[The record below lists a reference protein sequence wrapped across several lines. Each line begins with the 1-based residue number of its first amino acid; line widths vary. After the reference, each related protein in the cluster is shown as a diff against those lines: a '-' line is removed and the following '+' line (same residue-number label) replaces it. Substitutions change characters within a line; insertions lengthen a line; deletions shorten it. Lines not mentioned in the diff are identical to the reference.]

1 MRTTRALVAGLAL
14 SGLLLPAAVPAS
26 AAPSPDLVLRYSF
39 NTDTMAQI
47 SDASSN
53 QISGTLLNADPA
65 TAFVAGREGSGK
77 ALNLIASEKQYVR
90 VSESAALDVKRFTL
104 AAWIRYTGTVTP
116 ETRGRWE
123 VLEKAGA
130 YWLNVRTDGRLR
142 AGGFF
147 GGCESSQF
155 WKYADSTATVPTGV
169 WTHVAAT
176 YNGTRLVLYLNGVR
190 SGSLSVTGDTCTND
204 EPLAVGAKDA
214 PAKGILEAFWD
225 GQLDEIRI
233 YSRALRAPR
242 IARLATSDGDPT
254 RWES

>member
-1 MRTTRALVAGLAL
+1 MRARGGFAAAAVLIA
-14 SGLLLPAAVPAS
+14 LLPFAPAT

-39 NTDTMAQI
+39 NTDATTQI

-53 QISGTLLNADPA
+53 QISGTLINTDPT
-65 TAFVAGREGSGK
+65 TAFVPGRAGNGK
-77 ALNLIASEKQYVR
+77 ALSLTASQQQYVK
-90 VSESAALDVKRFTL
+90 VSEDPALDVQRFTL
-104 AAWIRYTGTVTP
+104 AAWVRYSGTITP

-130 YWLNVRTDGRLR
+130 YWLNIRTDGHVR

-155 WKYADSTATVPTGV
+155 WKYTDSTATVPTGV

-176 YNGTRLVLYLNGVR
+176 YNGTTLTVYINGLR
-190 SGSLSVTGDTCTND
+190 SGSLKVTGNTCIND

-214 PAKGILEAFWD
+214 PAKDVLEAFWD

-233 YSRALRAPR
+233 YSRALRAVR
-242 IARLATSDGDPT
+242 IARLAM
-254 RWES
+254 